1 MNGHIVHRLE
11 PQPEPSADLSP
22 PTSATSARASMS
34 RWVGAQPRWLF
45 SLSEGMPEVLLAAG
59 GWPFVLAGVCLP
71 WSGGCGGGREP
82 GAAVEEPGECVEGVD
97 APLGGGGQAGLDDG
111 EVGEPCQGAPAAAG
125 GPHLDLDRPD
135 IAFCLI

>member
-45 SLSEGMPEVLLAAG
+45 SLSHAGRRSMKRAVLLRWCDQGDRRGVAG
-59 GWPFVLAGVCLP
+59 R
-71 WSGGCGGGREP
+71 CGRCASWLSRGDLLVVGPACR
-82 GAAVEEPGECVEGVD
+82 
-97 APLGGGGQAGLDDG
+97 LDY
-111 EVGEPCQGAPAAAG
+111 
-125 GPHLDLDRPD
+125 RPD
-135 IAFCLI
+135 VLIMVAC